1 MVKVVQIWNVMKNI
15 LLATIGA
22 SPQVLT
28 ETLYAI
34 HQSGKPFPHEVF
46 VITTLSAK
54 PLLMNGLFR
63 DGHLQALKDE
73 YQLPEFC
80 FDESHIWLIEDDE
93 GNQVNDAKS
102 IEDQSHM
109 ADFITKALFRLT
121 SNPDIALH
129 TSLAGGRK
137 TMAFYTGYAM
147 SLLGREQDTLS
158 HVFVDDDYEFVRD
171 FWFPTKTAKWVTGKN
186 GQGEVDISKA
196 QVTLAEIPFV
206 RMRHSIDQS
215 LLTSMENLS
224 FSQTVALLNAGQN
237 QTLSVKVNPKAKTL
251 ETLGVE
257 IKLTAK
263 ELAFY
268 LWLYQKGD
276 VGLLVDRY
284 FEDDSAHSLGFLSQF
299 ASMSQDPRVF
309 DSFGI
314 TPEDMKENTLTNLKG
329 MERAFL
335 QPVCSMINAKL
346 KKELPMAIAEKL
358 SIRSLS
364 EPLGQKYRV
373 AFCGQSTQ
381 VELQLITSN

>member
-1 MVKVVQIWNVMKNI
+1 MKNI

-34 HQSGKPFPHEVF
+34 HLSGKPFPDEVF

-73 YQLPEFC
+73 YQLPDFR
-80 FDESHIWLIEDDE
+80 FDESHIWLIEDDD
-93 GNQVNDAKS
+93 GNQVDDAKTVD
-102 IEDQSHM
+102 DQSLM
-109 ADFITKALFRLT
+109 ADFITKTLFRLT
-121 SNPDIALH
+121 SDPNIALH

-147 SLLGREQDTLS
+147 SLLGRHQDTLS
-158 HVFVDDDYEFVRD
+158 HVFVDDDFEFVRD
-171 FWFPTKTAKWVTGKN
+171 FWFPTKSTKWVTGKN
-186 GQGEVDISKA
+186 GQVEVDVSKA

-206 RMRHSIDQS
+206 RMRHSIDPS
-215 LLTSMENLS
+215 LLASMENLS
-224 FSQTVALLNAGQN
+224 FSQTVALLNAGQS
-237 QTLSVKVNPKAKTL
+237 QTLSIKVNLKAKSI

-268 LWLYQKGD
+268 LWFYQKGES
-276 VGLLVDRY
+276 GLLVDRY
-284 FEDDSAHSLGFLSQF
+284 FDDDPSHSQAFLTQFSTLSQD
-299 ASMSQDPRVF
+299 SRVF
-309 DSFGI
+309 ESFGI
-314 TPEDMKENTLTNLKG
+314 TPEDFKAHDLQKLKG

-335 QPVCSMINAKL
+335 QPICSTINSKL
-346 KKELPMAIAEKL
+346 KRALPIATADRL
-358 SIRSLS
+358 SIQSTS
-364 EPLGQKYRV
+364 EAQGQRYRV
-373 AFCGQSTQ
+373 ALSGQPDLI
-381 VELQLITSN
+381 EL